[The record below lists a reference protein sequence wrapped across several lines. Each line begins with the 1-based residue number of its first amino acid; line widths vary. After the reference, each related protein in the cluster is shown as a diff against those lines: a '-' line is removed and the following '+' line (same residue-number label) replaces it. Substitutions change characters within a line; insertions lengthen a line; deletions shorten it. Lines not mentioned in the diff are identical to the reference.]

1 MRRLAVAEF
10 TPEEFAQEC
19 AEAALMQPGDLPDAF
34 ADVTDIIR
42 RGIADNFSMEQ
53 TADGIGW
60 PARKRIGDGHPLLEE
75 LTGPGAGALKA
86 AALGEGPGAV
96 ERIVDGCELQLGVE
110 KIDLGGLP
118 GAAVHQF
125 GYPDKNIPQREYLAM
140 SEATIDETIEAMAD
154 HLLMGVV

>member
-10 TPEEFAQEC
+10 TPEEFVQEC

-60 PARKRIGDGHPLLEE
+60 PARKRIGDGHPLLDD
-75 LTGPGAGALKA
+75 TGALKA
-86 AALGEGPGAV
+86 ASLGEGPGAV

-140 SEATIDETIEAMAD
+140 SEATIDETVEAIAD
-154 HLLMGVV
+154 HLLLGIV